1 MLDETEKTFSSG
13 GECRLLAHHLMS
25 ILSTLE
31 NHPVQHFAK
40 GELVLEQGE
49 STGRLYVLIQGTL
62 EVVKDGVKVA
72 KVNEPG
78 SIFGDLSALLGVP
91 HTAAVKAVKS
101 SSFHVVAD
109 PREFLEQN
117 PSASLHL
124 CQLLARR
131 LDSVNKYLVD
141 VKQQFEGHDHLAM
154 VDGMLDTLMHRQ
166 PRERVA
172 PKASTLRDPE
182 ITD

>member
-1 MLDETEKTFSSG
+1 
-13 GECRLLAHHLMS
+13 MS

-31 NHPVQHFAK
+31 SHPVQHFAE

-49 STGRLYVLIQGTL
+49 STGRLYVLIQGTV

-91 HTAAVKAVKS
+91 HTAAVRVVKS

-109 PREFLEQN
+109 PRECLEQN
-117 PSASLHL
+117 PAVSLHL

-131 LDSVNKYLVD
+131 LDAVNKYLVD

-182 ITD
+182 ITG